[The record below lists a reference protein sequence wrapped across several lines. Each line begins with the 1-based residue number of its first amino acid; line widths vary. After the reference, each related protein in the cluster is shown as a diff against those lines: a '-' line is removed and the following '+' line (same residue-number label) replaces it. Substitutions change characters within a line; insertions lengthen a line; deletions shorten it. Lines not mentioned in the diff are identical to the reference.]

1 MKTIGLI
8 GGMSWESTAVYYDLV
23 NRFVKER
30 LGGFHS
36 AACVLYSFDFFE
48 IERLQRTDGWD
59 ELDRLMVGA
68 ASRLKNAGADFLVIC
83 ANTMHRS
90 APVVERETGM
100 EVLHIA
106 DAAGREV
113 VKQGLARVGLL
124 GTKFTME
131 GDFYRG
137 LLKERFGLDVMIPGE
152 ADRAFVHGVIYDELC
167 MGILKD
173 ESRAAF
179 IGVVNSLK
187 ERGAQGVVLG
197 CTEIPLL
204 MGQDDVDIP
213 VFDTT
218 RIHAA
223 AAVEKACG

>member
-1 MKTIGLI
+1 
-8 GGMSWESTAVYYDLV
+8 
-23 NRFVKER
+23 
-30 LGGFHS
+30 
-36 AACVLYSFDFFE
+36 
-48 IERLQRTDGWD
+48 
-59 ELDRLMVGA
+59 
-68 ASRLKNAGADFLVIC
+68 
-83 ANTMHRS
+83 
-90 APVVERETGM
+90 
-100 EVLHIA
+100 
-106 DAAGREV
+106 
-113 VKQGLARVGLL
+113 
-124 GTKFTME
+124 ME

-152 ADRAFVHGVIYDELC
+152 PDRAFVHGVIYDELC

-179 IGVVNSLK
+179 IGVVNSLR

-223 AAVEKACG
+223 AAVEKACV